1 MMVVPVVVPVIMIV
15 AATAGV
21 LMGVGVGVGG
31 CVSANGRQFGF
42 CGRLRVFIG
51 HLRRFPI
58 DDTIFQARARART
71 RCSCSSL

>member
-1 MMVVPVVVPVIMIV
+1 MMVVAMVVPVIMV
-15 AATAGV
+15 AAAGV
-21 LMGVGVGVGG
+21 LMGVGGGVA
-31 CVSANGRQFGF
+31 VSANGRQFGF

-58 DDTIFQARARART
+58 DDTISQARARART

>member
-1 MMVVPVVVPVIMIV
+1 MMVVAVVVPVVVPVIMIV

-21 LMGVGVGVGG
+21 LMGVGRG
-31 CVSANGRQFGF
+31 VSANGRQFGF

-58 DDTIFQARARART
+58 DDTISQARARAGT

>member
-1 MMVVPVVVPVIMIV
+1 MMVVAMVVPVIMV
-15 AATAGV
+15 AAAGV
-21 LMGVGVGVGG
+21 LMGVGGGVGG

-58 DDTIFQARARART
+58 DDTISQARARART